1 MRACAI
7 EMYLHMSRKQFCL
20 REFSNKMLQ
29 TSWIPRPRPTLC
41 ASLRGRN
48 ALGDFTRATAD
59 GNLQVKCRRPE
70 PRHRLIPTLR
80 SQNALGRFTRSILC
94 GNLQVKCHGPEPR
107 PTLSASL
114 CRRNALGDFT
124 RATLY
129 GNSPVKC
136 CYQDGDPYLVRACA
150 VEMHLEISQEQLD
163 MEIRR

>member
-7 EMYLHMSRKQFCL
+7 EMHLHMSRKQFCL

-48 ALGDFTRATAD
+48 ALGDFTRATVD
-59 GNLQVKCRRPE
+59 GNLQVKCRRQE
-70 PRHRLIPTLR
+70 LRHRLR
-80 SQNALGRFTRSILC
+80 
-94 GNLQVKCHGPEPR
+94 
-107 PTLSASL
+107 ASL

-129 GNSPVKC
+129 GNLQVKC
-136 CYQDGDPYLVRACA
+136 RYQDGDPYLVRACA
-150 VEMHLEISQEQLD
+150 VEMHLEISQEQLY
-163 MEIRR
+163 MELCR